1 MCENLKQFCWTT
13 GGCNTLSRCT
23 EFSQHHTHQCLTVGF
38 DLVPYVEGHLKV
50 DDDSLLK
57 DGRCDSG
64 FCIYL
69 QGRRLDIADVA
80 MRTGTL
86 WVDALK
92 ASPRVDTSCPSAT
105 VVLLA

>member
-1 MCENLKQFCWTT
+1 MILVYFYRKLFT
-13 GGCNTLSRCT
+13 GKTDGNGVTLGSI
-23 EFSQHHTHQCLTVGF
+23 H
-38 DLVPYVEGHLKV
+38 
-50 DDDSLLK
+50 
-57 DGRCDSG
+57 
-64 FCIYL
+64 L
-69 QGRRLDIADVA
+69 QGRCLHVADVA